1 MKPKPKAKRKPR
13 KQTSNALSKI
23 AASVLGRNGLCSP
36 EEAMAL
42 AGSVL
47 SQDETKGRR

>member
-1 MKPKPKAKRKPR
+1 MKPPPR
-13 KQTSNALSKI
+13 KQSGNRVSTIASKALQGKKLTPAELKS
-23 AASVLGRNGLCSP
+23 
-36 EEAMAL
+36 L

>member
-13 KQTSNALSKI
+13 KQTSNALSRL
-23 AASVLGRNGLCSP
+23 AARALRCGGWLKPGEV
-36 EEAMAL
+36 MAL

-47 SQDETKGRR
+47 SQDETKGKR